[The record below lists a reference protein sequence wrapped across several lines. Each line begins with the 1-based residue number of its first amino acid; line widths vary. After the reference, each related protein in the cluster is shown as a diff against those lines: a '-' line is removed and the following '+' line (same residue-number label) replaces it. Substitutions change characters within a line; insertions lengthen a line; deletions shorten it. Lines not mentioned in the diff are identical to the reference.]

1 MQKLSKVLI
10 IAVFLILYI
19 PVNSIAQTDSGISA
33 STNKESYK
41 PSERVTIT
49 GTDSGNEAIPVTIL
63 VRNPIQNVYNVG
75 QVSLQNGVFVHD
87 FVLNDNS
94 KPGIYTV
101 DVKHGSQYTKLQ
113 FIVISG
119 VVQNIPVDSS
129 SIKVRGDTLGAIK
142 YKNVK
147 ISTQDNSITIEL
159 DITATSNDSIMQE
172 FEIPKEVVDSSGLLL
187 IEIDEE
193 TLQCSQTETDST
205 RILNCFIPSDAIT
218 LKITGTSVIPEF
230 GLASMLVLSVG
241 IINIIF
247 VSMKIRTRHG
257 FY

>member
-1 MQKLSKVLI
+1 M
-10 IAVFLILYI
+10 FLILYI
-19 PVNSIAQTDSGISA
+19 PVNSMAQTDSGISA

-49 GTDSGNEAIPVTIL
+49 GTGNGNEVIPVTIL

-75 QVSLQNGVFVHD
+75 QVSLQNGIFVHD

-101 DVKHGSQYTKLQ
+101 DVKHGTQHTKLQ
-113 FIVISG
+113 FIVVSG
-119 VVQNIPVDSS
+119 VIQNIPVDSGT
-129 SIKVRGDTLGAIK
+129 IKVRGDILGVIK
-142 YKNVK
+142 YKNVSVS
-147 ISTQDNSITIEL
+147 IQDSSITIEL
-159 DITATSNDSIMQE
+159 DITATSNEPIMQE
-172 FEIPKEVVDSSGLLL
+172 FEIPREVVDSSESLL
-187 IEIDEE
+187 IETDGE
-193 TLQCSQTETDST
+193 TLQCSQTETDSM
-205 RILNCFIPSDAIT
+205 RILNCFIPSDAKI

-241 IINIIF
+241 IISVIF